1 MVFTSERVS
10 VGSDEDLLSILDLRH
25 DGLIPVGKGALDGQL
40 ERLEH
45 GEFGLGGSISVPGV
59 LDDVIVVRVVLLHG
73 RGRDVEG
80 ATPDFDLFFA
90 LNLIKLF

>member
-10 VGSDEDLLSILDLRH
+10 VGSDEDLLSIFDLWH

-45 GEFGLGGSISVPGV
+45 GELGLGGSVGVPGI
-59 LDDVIVVRVVLLHG
+59 LDDILIVWVILLHG

-80 ATPDFDLFFA
+80 ATPDFDLLFA
-90 LNLIKLF
+90 